1 LPLSHR
7 PPERFYEGY
16 SPSWDDFQEL
26 RDVQLNSS
34 RTTVEKVRQFFV
46 AAPPKSIQM
55 LCIEGTAGEGK
66 TAFLM
71 RTATGLAEKGIDTL
85 FFLGQNRLPVAVLL
99 EIAKSLPAGSGY
111 ALVID
116 DVDAHAI
123 QVRQFIDNYPSDAGR
138 CFLLCAVRS
147 GRRSAVE
154 QNLYGVANLEFD
166 KVGAL
171 TFPEASDLAIKL
183 RAHSKLGRYAGFTEA
198 QLAGIF
204 TSTEA
209 SGWAGQILT
218 ILLQVVPGETLHER
232 LQSEWNSLASGDAK
246 TLYGAICIAAACGTP
261 VRLGA
266 AYRTISDTTEKKAV
280 ISELGSGALRGLI
293 EVYQREFV
301 RPRHRVIGEQT
312 MQHCM
317 TLDEIFEISCRLTL
331 ALAPYVNRQ
340 TIMARTPETRLARLL
355 MDTDGDLVP
364 ALKDRSLEW
373 FAQLES
379 EWGWNSRYWEQRAL
393 AAMKARQFS
402 RARDFAEQAVGIED
416 HPMALTTCALIKL
429 ASVEHDDQL
438 TRSACEDLFET
449 AVRLLDDAIR
459 ESTYRHFISFHPYH
473 VLFIHAVRVARK
485 LYSVLPNLLRDS
497 LEMHGASA
505 VRLFERDSQII
516 GDLLTLKREEDL
528 VWK

>member
-1 LPLSHR
+1 
-7 PPERFYEGY
+7 
-16 SPSWDDFQEL
+16 
-26 RDVQLNSS
+26 
-34 RTTVEKVRQFFV
+34 
-46 AAPPKSIQM
+46 M
-55 LCIEGTAGEGK
+55 
-66 TAFLM
+66 
-71 RTATGLAEKGIDTL
+71 

-99 EIAKSLPAGSGY
+99 EIAKSLPAASGY

-123 QVRQFIDNYPSDAGR
+123 QVRQFIENYPIGAGR

-154 QNLYGVANLEFD
+154 QNLYGIVNLEFD
-166 KVGAL
+166 KVVAL
-171 TFPEASDLAIKL
+171 TLLEASDLAIKL

-198 QLAGIF
+198 QLATKF

-232 LQSEWNSLASGDAK
+232 LQSEWNSLANGDAK
-246 TLYGAICIAAACGTP
+246 ALYGAVCIAAACGTP

-266 AYRTISDTTEKKAV
+266 AYRAISDTTEKRTV
-280 ISELGSGALRGLI
+280 ISELESGTLRGLV
-293 EVYQREFV
+293 EVYQYEFV
-301 RPRHRVIGEQT
+301 RPRHRVIGEQ
-312 MQHCM
+312 MLQHCM
-317 TLDEIFEISCRLTL
+317 TLDEIFDISRRLTL

-355 MDTDGDLVP
+355 MDSDGCLVP
-364 ALKDRSLEW
+364 ALKNRALEW
-373 FAQLES
+373 FAHLES

-393 AAMKARQFS
+393 AAMKAWQFS

-416 HPMALTTCALIKL
+416 HPMPMTTCALIKL

-438 TRSACEDLFET
+438 KRSDCEFQFEN

-459 ESTYRHFISFHPYH
+459 KSNYRHFISFHSYH
-473 VLFIHAVRVARK
+473 VLFVHAVRVARK
-485 LYSVLPNLLRDS
+485 QYGVLPTLLRDT
-497 LEMHGASA
+497 LEIHGASA
-505 VRLFERDSQII
+505 QRLFERDPQII
-516 GDLLTLKREEDL
+516 SDILTLKHEEYL